1 MLLNLAWNSTHCWNN
16 ILFNLFNRNEGS
28 HFSLSHLAVYIAMM
42 IYLITP
48 WTGWRLV
55 RTQALRQNWQLVS
68 LFTVPFVLFF
78 LLSFYKTIGLHW
90 VLAFLPFVFLV
101 AGMMLNDD
109 ELRLHSRW
117 NVFLGVPHLIALLL
131 LAYLP
136 SSAFQGMK
144 LHTDIVMHRDAKVL
158 ISSIK
163 KDRPTDSVLMTA
175 SYSSAALLSFHAD
188 DYLPVFGEGSFHARF
203 DDNITDFSRFEGK
216 TILIAGTRRMDEA
229 SFAPYFKSVSVGE
242 LTVDG
247 ARFWVA
253 EGRGF
258 KFEPYRENIL
268 KKIAATY
275 YRMPS
280 FLPLNGCRFLEQY
293 DFERQNR

>member
-1 MLLNLAWNSTHCWNN
+1 
-16 ILFNLFNRNEGS
+16 
-28 HFSLSHLAVYIAMM
+28 
-42 IYLITP
+42 
-48 WTGWRLV
+48 
-55 RTQALRQNWQLVS
+55 
-68 LFTVPFVLFF
+68 
-78 LLSFYKTIGLHW
+78 
-90 VLAFLPFVFLV
+90 
-101 AGMMLNDD
+101 
-109 ELRLHSRW
+109 
-117 NVFLGVPHLIALLL
+117 
-131 LAYLP
+131 
-136 SSAFQGMK
+136 
-144 LHTDIVMHRDAKVL
+144 MHRDAKAL

-163 KDRPTDSVLMTA
+163 KDRPTDSVLMTG

-203 DDNITDFSRFEGK
+203 DDNITDFSTFEGK
-216 TILIAGTRRMDEA
+216 TILIASTRRMDEA
-229 SFAPYFKSVSVGE
+229 SIAPYFESVSVGQ